1 MYVTAEEYKGN
12 IPASEVEKW
21 LELASIKVDALTFGR
36 IKRGVTTFQ
45 DGLIKKAVAFEA
57 DYLYQMSENGGLDED
72 VSGWSVSGISMS
84 YNSQTGSSKWLR
96 DNSISKTCYELLLQT
111 GLMWRGL

>member
-1 MYVTAEEYKGN
+1 MYVTPEEYKGE
-12 IPASEVEKW
+12 IPAYEEDRW

-36 IKRGVTTFQ
+36 IKRGVTPYQ
-45 DGLIKKAVAFEA
+45 LELIKKAVMVEA
-57 DYLYQMSENGGLDED
+57 DYLYQANEDGSLDED

-84 YNSQTGSSKWLR
+84 YNNQSASSKWLKE
-96 DNSISKTCYELLLQT
+96 NNISKTCYELLLQT

>member
-1 MYVTAEEYKGN
+1 MYVTPEEYDGI
-12 IPASEVEKW
+12 IPTSEEEKW

-36 IKRGVTTFQ
+36 IKRGVTPYQ
-45 DGLIKKAVAFEA
+45 EGLIKKAVVSEA
-57 DYLYQMSENGGLDED
+57 DYLYQADENGGLDED

-84 YNSQTGSSKWLR
+84 YNSQTGSSKWLKE
-96 DNSISKTCYELLLQT
+96 NNVSKTCYELLLQT

>member
-1 MYVTAEEYKGN
+1 MYVTKEEYQGD
-12 IPASEVEKW
+12 IPVSEVEKW
-21 LELASIKVDALTFGR
+21 LELASLKVDALTFGR

-45 DGLIKKAVAFEA
+45 NDLIKKAVTFEA
-57 DYLYQMSENGGLDED
+57 DYLYQLSEEGGLNDD

-84 YNSQTGSSKWLR
+84 YNNQAGFAKWLR
-96 DNSISKTCYELLLQT
+96 DNNISKICYELLLQT

>member
-1 MYVTAEEYKGN
+1 MYVTPEEYQGN
-12 IPASEVEKW
+12 IPASEVTKW

-36 IKRGVTTFQ
+36 IKRGVTEFQ
-45 DGLIKKAVAFEA
+45 NDLIKKAVVYEA
-57 DYLYQMSENGGLDED
+57 DFLYQVSEEGNLDED

-96 DNSISKTCYELLLQT
+96 DNNISKTCYELLLQT